1 MPILQNQRWE
11 LFAQGIAKGL
21 RQGQAARN
29 AGYKDSPSAD
39 VHATRL
45 LKNVKIKR
53 RIQEIN
59 EKVLSKTIEKT
70 ALTKEWL
77 LDRLRENVGRAMQ
90 HRAVRDADGN
100 EIGEYVY
107 NGSVAN
113 KALELIGRELQM
125 FVDRK
130 DVNLNIK
137 SGASEADRDGSA
149 GDAAS

>member
-21 RQGQAARN
+21 TQGQAARN

-45 LKNVKIKR
+45 LKR

-70 ALTKEWL
+70 ALTKEWV